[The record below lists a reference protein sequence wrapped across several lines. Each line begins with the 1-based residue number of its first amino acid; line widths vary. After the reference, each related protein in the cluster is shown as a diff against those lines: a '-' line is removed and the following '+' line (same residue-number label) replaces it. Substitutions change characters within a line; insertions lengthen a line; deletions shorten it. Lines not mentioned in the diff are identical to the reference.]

1 MARRSLVPE
10 PRFRAGRSSDHGHH
24 AAGTR
29 HLVEDD
35 KCGRRNGL
43 TMIRHIATI
52 EDVGVKDGT
61 TWEEDLGMTYKRVR

>member
-1 MARRSLVPE
+1 MARHSLAPE
-10 PRFRAGRSSDHGHH
+10 PRFRAGRSSDHGCH

-43 TMIRHIATI
+43 TMIRHIALI
-52 EDVGVKDGT
+52 EDVRVKDGT
-61 TWEEDLGMTYKRVR
+61 TWRRICG